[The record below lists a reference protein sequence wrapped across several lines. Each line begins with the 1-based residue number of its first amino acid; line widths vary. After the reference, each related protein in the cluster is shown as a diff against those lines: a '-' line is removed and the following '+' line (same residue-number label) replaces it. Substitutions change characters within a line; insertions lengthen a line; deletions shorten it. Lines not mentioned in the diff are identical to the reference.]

1 MKIGAKIK
9 KLRELKD
16 IPQKHIAEELDLS
29 IAGYGKIERDE
40 VEITFSKLKA
50 IGTILELEPC
60 FIVDFDV
67 EIFLNAN
74 RESKNLKGLIKELKN
89 HNTFLSEQNN
99 KLISAM
105 SFNEKFAITNEAL
118 N

>member
-1 MKIGAKIK
+1 MRIGAKIK

-16 IPQKHIAEELDLS
+16 IPQKCIAEELNLS

-40 VEITFSKLKA
+40 VEITFSKLEA

-67 EIFLNAN
+67 ETFLNAN
-74 RESKNLKGLIKELKN
+74 RERKNLKGLIKELKN
-89 HNTFLSEQNN
+89 QNSFLFEQND

-105 SFNEKFAITNEAL
+105 SYNKKFLITKEEL

>member
-16 IPQKHIAEELDLS
+16 IPQKRIAEELDLS

-40 VEITFSKLKA
+40 VEITFSKLEA
-50 IGTILELEPC
+50 IGTILELKPC

-67 EIFLNAN
+67 ELFLNAN
-74 RESKNLKGLIKELKN
+74 CERKNLKGLIKELKN
-89 HNTFLSEQNN
+89 ENAFLFEQNN

-105 SFNEKFAITNEAL
+105 SVNKKFPVTYEEL